1 MPRRL
6 LSLAILLSGAALC
19 APPAQSTLLS
29 LAAGPTVA
37 QVQAQIP
44 PVPPGLARVWFLRQY
59 EPGETLQTPMIY
71 VNGQN
76 LTSSIPGT
84 AFYRDFA
91 PGQYTFSVET
101 CTRDVNQ
108 SARLDLT
115 PGTVTDVE
123 VQSLQSMQSYG
134 CLTPMNF
141 YARVIPPRWAQL
153 YATQLTYLGAR

>member
-1 MPRRL
+1 MMRRT
-6 LSLAILLSGAALC
+6 LSIVALAFALGVAA
-19 APPAQSTLLS
+19 PAYSTPQS
-29 LAAGPTVA
+29 LAAGPSVA
-37 QVQAQIP
+37 QMESQIP
-44 PVPPGLARVWFLRQY
+44 PVPPGLARVWLLRQY

-71 VNGQN
+71 VNGQP
-76 LTSSIPGT
+76 LASSVPGT

-108 SARLDLT
+108 AARLNLA
-115 PGTVTDVE
+115 PGSITDIE

-134 CLTPMNF
+134 CFVAMNF

-153 YATQLTYLGAR
+153 YSTQLTYLGAR